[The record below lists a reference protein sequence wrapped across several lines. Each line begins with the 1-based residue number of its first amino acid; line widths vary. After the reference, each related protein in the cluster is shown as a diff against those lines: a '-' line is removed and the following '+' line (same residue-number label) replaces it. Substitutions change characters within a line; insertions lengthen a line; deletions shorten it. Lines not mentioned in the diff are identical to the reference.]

1 MIPIK
6 DQIQDRLSK
15 RAVSLG
21 TQHRLIGQD
30 AISRTSYYDWM
41 SGGACPSI
49 ATLERVVDA
58 MGCELRLVKKRRGL

>member
-1 MIPIK
+1 MQIK
-6 DQIQDRLSK
+6 DQIQRRLIMRGAGNLS
-15 RAVSLG
+15 
-21 TQHRLIGQD
+21 TQHAKIPE

-58 MGCELRLVKKRRGL
+58 MGCELRLVQKRRGS